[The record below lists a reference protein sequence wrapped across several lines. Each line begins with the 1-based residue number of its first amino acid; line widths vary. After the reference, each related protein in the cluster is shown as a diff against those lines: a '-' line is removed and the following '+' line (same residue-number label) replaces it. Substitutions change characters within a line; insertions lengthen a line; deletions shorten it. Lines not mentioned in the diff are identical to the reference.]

1 MDEQKA
7 RLSSLRVCLGT
18 RNLANDLI
26 QVHLVLGRL
35 AESAAELRGAN
46 TKPRANSNMWQR
58 HWEVSRPGLRALVQ
72 DATCDTR
79 ENCDVYA
86 LRWLAPT
93 RLGSN

>member
-7 RLSSLRVCLGT
+7 RLSSLRVCLGP

-46 TKPRANSNMWQR
+46 TKPRTN
-58 HWEVSRPGLRALVQ
+58 LVQ
-72 DATCDTR
+72 TR
-79 ENCDVYA
+79 ICGNDIGKS
-86 LRWLAPT
+86 
-93 RLGSN
+93 LGLD